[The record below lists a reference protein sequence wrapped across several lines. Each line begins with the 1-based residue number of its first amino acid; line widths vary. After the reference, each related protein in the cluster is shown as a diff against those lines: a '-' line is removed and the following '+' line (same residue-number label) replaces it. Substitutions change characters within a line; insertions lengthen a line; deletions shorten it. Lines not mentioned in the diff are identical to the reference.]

1 MFTKIPP
8 ADLMRLTDVQQ
19 ERNMYAHPN
28 PVARWIFWQ
37 RLEVGYRLL
46 KDIPAESKV
55 LDLGGGSGA
64 FLPSL
69 TSRFADVSVV
79 DLDLNDARR
88 VAAHYQL
95 KNVRFFEKDIS
106 GWDNAE
112 MYDLVVTMDVL
123 EHFADKSVPRRFLD
137 DHLKP
142 NGLLLVS
149 LPTENWI
156 YRLGRAV
163 LGKTKPADHYHPAHE
178 LVRYYLD
185 AGYASLAHRH
195 VPRLGPFAIPLFYL
209 GLFQKPG

>member
-1 MFTKIPP
+1 MFTKIPA
-8 ADLMRLTDVQQ
+8 ADLMQLTDAQH

-37 RLEVGYRLL
+37 RLKVGFRLL
-46 KDIPAESKV
+46 DGVPAGSRV

-69 TSRFADVSVV
+69 ANRFAEVSVV

-88 VAAHYQL
+88 VANHYRL
-95 KNVRFFEKDIS
+95 ANVRLFEQDIS
-106 GWDNAE
+106 KWDDAG

-137 DHLKP
+137 SHLKP

-156 YRLGRAV
+156 YQLGRAV
-163 LGKTKPADHYHPAHE
+163 LGKTKPVDHYHPAHE

-185 AGYASLAHRH
+185 AGYSPLAYRH
-195 VPRLGPFAIPLFYL
+195 VPRFGPLAIPLFYL
-209 GLFQKPG
+209 GLFRKSG